1 MASLFQSSFDTHV
14 ILRHFECE
22 FPLVSPL
29 QPASGE
35 HLRYDPCPASFE
47 LSLWIIGP
55 GVDHAGRFRVD
66 VLHDEVT
73 LQDIAPGALPGPG
86 VGGQLGREV
95 RCWWRNRHLWG
106 ARDGRGCDVYHLVCL
121 EQEARRDGE
130 TESFGRREVD

>member
-29 QPASGE
+29 QLASGE
-35 HLRYDPCPASFE
+35 HLRYDPGPASFE
-47 LSLWIIGP
+47 PALWMIGP

-66 VLHDEVT
+66 LLHNEATFQGV
-73 LQDIAPGALPGPG
+73 APGTLPGPG

-95 RCWWRNRHLWG
+95 RCWWSNRHLGW
-106 ARDGRGCDVYHLVCL
+106 ARDGHG
-121 EQEARRDGE
+121 
-130 TESFGRREVD
+130 